1 MIDFVGSGID
11 ANGCYSEILLNSDWR
26 FGVIDFVRCRI
37 NANGCYYS
45 EIMFCC
51 CCKGSSSK
59 DSFYIHQESPNLDE
73 PRNVGYHNKGCTIVN
88 GNYQHD
94 SLQVTSE
101 TRLAENSDIP
111 EASEFEIMSG
121 DLASLVGRLEV
132 VASKLESVASK
143 SGSSKSA
150 AAPSAGGAPGTFF
163 MCYCFEKKV
172 VLTTVWTTAHQVLFS
187 CIYIVSKK
195 GCLDNR
201 FGHKVRFSCTIISK
215 QKVVWMYTFLV
226 RIFEMP

>member
-1 MIDFVGSGID
+1 
-11 ANGCYSEILLNSDWR
+11 
-26 FGVIDFVRCRI
+26 
-37 NANGCYYS
+37 
-45 EIMFCC
+45 MFCC

-73 PRNVGYHNKGCTIVN
+73 PRDVGYHNKGCTIVN
-88 GNYQHD
+88 GNYKND

-101 TRLAENSDIP
+101 ENSNIP
-111 EASEFEIMSG
+111 EVSEFEIMSG

-163 MCYCFEKKV
+163 MCFKNGY
-172 VLTTVWTTAHQVLFS
+172 LNL
-187 CIYIVSKK
+187 
-195 GCLDNR
+195 
-201 FGHKVRFSCTIISK
+201 
-215 QKVVWMYTFLV
+215 
-226 RIFEMP
+226 